1 MTIEKVLIVDDE
13 VMIRNFLTETLKQKK
28 LDITCAE
35 NGKVAID
42 LIKREHFDLII
53 SDMKM
58 PGKSGMDVLKCT
70 KALSPNTIVILITA
84 YASVESAVEAMRQG
98 AFNYLIKPFSPETVE
113 TIIEKAQEHS
123 VLLEQNRF
131 FKKEIATYSGKKP
144 KHIIAASSSM
154 KKILSDIEKVAKST
168 ASVFITGESGT
179 GKEVIAHAIHYLSL
193 RSENAFIK
201 VNCAALPESL
211 IESEFFGHEK
221 GAFTGAIE
229 RKSGRFELANEG
241 TLLLDEITEVPL
253 RLQSKLLRAIQEQEF
268 ERVGGTRTISVDIRF
283 IATSNRCIHDAI
295 RDKIFRED
303 LFYRLNV
310 IPIRLPPLRERT
322 EDILPLAEHFLE
334 HFAASNKRTPKR
346 LTADARE
353 KLLAY
358 PWPGNIRELTNI
370 LERAVVMDTSELLR
384 ADDLLLDTSTS
395 INKERRPTLFA
406 LHEIERTHILET
418 LGSFNDNRTHAAKAL
433 GISVRTLR
441 NKLKE
446 YSVTDRL

>member
-13 VMIRNFLTETLKQKK
+13 VMIRNFLIETLKQKK

-58 PGKSGMDVLKCT
+58 PGKTGMDVLKCT
-70 KALSPNTIVILITA
+70 KALSPHTIVILITA
-84 YASVESAVEAMRQG
+84 YASVESAVEAMRLG

-113 TIIEKAQEHS
+113 TLIEKAQEHS

-131 FKKEIATYSGKKP
+131 LKKEISTYSGKKT
-144 KHIIAASSSM
+144 KHIVAASSCM
-154 KKILSDIEKVAKST
+154 KKILTDIEKVAKST

-179 GKEVIAHAIHYLSL
+179 GKEVIAHAIHHLSE
-193 RSENAFIK
+193 RSENPFIK
-201 VNCAALPESL
+201 VNCAALPETL

-229 RKSGRFELANEG
+229 RKAGRFELANEG

-268 ERVGGTRTISVDIRF
+268 ERVGGTRSISVDVRF
-283 IATSNRCIHDAI
+283 IATSNRSIHEAI

-310 IPIRLPPLRERT
+310 IPIHLPPLRERT
-322 EDILPLAEHFLE
+322 EDIIPLAEYFLE
-334 HFAASNKRTPKR
+334 HFATSNKRPPKR
-346 LTADARE
+346 LTPDAKER
-353 KLLAY
+353 LLAY

-384 ADDLLLDTSTS
+384 ADDLLLDTATTHK
-395 INKERRPTLFA
+395 KERRPTLLA
-406 LHEIERTHILET
+406 LHEIERAHILET
-418 LGSFNDNRTHAAKAL
+418 LGTYNNNRTHAAKAL